1 MVWRFQE
8 AQGSSAPHLQSW
20 GYTYQ
25 SAANCL
31 SSGVALGPEW
41 VFSLIAY
48 LKKKKDKKAKE
59 LNSSFWVSTEVF
71 LWLSTPPSGVHSF
84 LSFYVYVCVFLCICV
99 YMYVHMGMYGC
110 GCPWRTDWVSD
121 PPEPKSQSS
130 FEFWDSNLGPLHR

>member
-1 MVWRFQE
+1 M
-8 AQGSSAPHLQSW
+8 P
-20 GYTYQ
+20 
-25 SAANCL
+25 AAVRGERPSRGGRRGRRGPGRSEITSRPERREGRPATA
-31 SSGVALGPEW
+31 SSGYARRHRGPRDRNR
-41 VFSLIAY
+41 SA
-48 LKKKKDKKAKE
+48 
-59 LNSSFWVSTEVF
+59 WVSTEVF